1 MFSEE
6 RIDTFFLIGRRR
18 SAAWDFFFFLSL
30 AIVGQLV
37 SSVINMQRFGFRNS
51 ERLFAEVVASA
62 RAAGGGGLGAL
73 APTPPAA
80 SAASAGVATAPEV
93 AAATTVV
100 LRDLGGREPEARPD
114 LVGDDLDDVAPVAV
128 AVLVAA
134 LLEAAGDDDARAL
147 RERLAHVLGHLAPAH
162 DVEEARRLLPLVGVA
177 VHPASVH
184 RHAEARVRRAA
195 RRVAELG
202 IAGQV
207 AHDRD
212 RVAVRHG
219 VSSLCVRRA
228 GARRLRG
235 SVDPLRNVEHL
246 VTEYLVSQGEHP
258 VQLLH
263 RLRLGPR
270 LKDHVVALRAVVDLV
285 GEAPLP
291 PVVDGPGLGALRLD
305 ELEEPVDRGPDRL
318 LFQVRVEDDHDLVR
332 PQGLVPPV
340 DRDLRRRSD
349 GLPAA
354 PGEPDG
360 KEQAELEQFRLATSD
375 VAYRYRP

>member
-51 ERLFAEVVASA
+51 ERLFAEVVAST

-114 LVGDDLDDVAPVAV
+114 LGGDDLDDVAPVAI

-162 DVEEARRLLPLVGVA
+162 DVEEARRFLPFVGVA
-177 VHPASVH
+177 VHPASVQ
-184 RHAEARVRRAA
+184 RHAEARVGRAA
-195 RRVAELG
+195 RRVAKLG

-207 AHDRD
+207 AHDGD
-212 RVAVRHG
+212 RVAVRHWCFLPMRPPRRRSL
-219 VSSLCVRRA
+219 SS
-228 GARRLRG
+228 GARRPALESG
-235 SVDPLRNVEHL
+235 APC
-246 VTEYLVSQGEHP
+246 G
-258 VQLLH
+258 
-263 RLRLGPR
+263 GIPR
-270 LKDHVVALRAVVDLV
+270 QPGRA
-285 GEAPLP
+285 
-291 PVVDGPGLGALRLD
+291 PGAT
-305 ELEEPVDRGPDRL
+305 PA
-318 LFQVRVEDDHDLVR
+318 
-332 PQGLVPPV
+332 
-340 DRDLRRRSD
+340 S
-349 GLPAA
+349 PAA
-354 PGEPDG
+354 RPSPGAPRSSPPCDG
-360 KEQAELEQFRLATSD
+360 
-375 VAYRYRP
+375 